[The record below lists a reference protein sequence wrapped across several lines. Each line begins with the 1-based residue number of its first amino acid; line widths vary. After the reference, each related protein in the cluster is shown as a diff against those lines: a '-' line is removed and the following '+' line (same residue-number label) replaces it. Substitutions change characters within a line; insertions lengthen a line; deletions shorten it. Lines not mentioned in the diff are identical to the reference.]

1 MKNRIIFLLII
12 IFWFGTNIKVHG
24 ESLENANTLSR
35 DIDLSNVIAETQDN
49 LLHHMEFDEINKS
62 LKELFPESKLDFED
76 IMKAVLNGEL
86 ELSADLVNRLVSD
99 QVGYAFRVNKDTLGH
114 ILVLII
120 LSALFTNFSQMFQ
133 NKQIGEIGFYVVYM
147 LIITLAV
154 KSFGTAVVWAEEG
167 IGHLVGF
174 MKVLCPVYFL
184 AVAIAKGSISSV
196 AFYNIAL
203 FLIFLVELLIAKIM
217 IPIIQVYI
225 MIHFLDCLSEE
236 EYLSKFS
243 ELMEVGIG
251 WVLKVLLGLVIGLN
265 TVQGLIAPAID
276 SVKRSAITKGAEAIP
291 GIGDALGG
299 MAEVVLGTAVL
310 VKNGIGAAGALICIG
325 ICVVPVLQIAIL
337 TFLYKLS
344 AALVQ
349 PVSDKRMV
357 QCLSNVGEGCQIL
370 LKLIFTV
377 AVLFLLTIAIVAA
390 TTGRT

>member
-1 MKNRIIFLLII
+1 MKNRIVFILAI
-12 IFWFGTNIKVHG
+12 IFIFSINTEVQGKSV
-24 ESLENANTLSR
+24 ENNNTVSR
-35 DIDLSNVIAETQDN
+35 DIDLNNVIEETQNN
-49 LLHHMEFDEINKS
+49 LLRQLEFDEINKS
-62 LKELFPESKLDFED
+62 LKELFPESKLDFVE
-76 IMKAVLNGEL
+76 IMKDIIYGEL
-86 ELSADLVNRLVSD
+86 EVSADLVNRLISD
-99 QVGYAFRVNKDTLGH
+99 QVSYAFRVNKDMLGH
-114 ILVLII
+114 MLVLVI
-120 LSALFTNFSQMFQ
+120 LSALFTNFSQIFQ
-133 NKQIGEIGFYVVYM
+133 NKQIGDIGFYVVYM
-147 LIITLAV
+147 LMITLAI
-154 KSFGTAVVWAEEG
+154 KSFGIAVVWAEEG

-184 AVAIAKGSISSV
+184 AVAIAKGSVSSV
-196 AFYNIAL
+196 VFYNITL
-203 FLIFLVELLIAKIM
+203 LLIFLIELLIAKIM

-225 MIHFLDCLSEE
+225 MVRFLDCLSEE

-265 TVQGLIAPAID
+265 TIQGLIAPAID

-291 GIGDALGG
+291 GIGDVLGG

-325 ICVVPVLQIAIL
+325 ICTVPVVQIAIL

-377 AVLFLLTIAIVAA
+377 AVLFLITIAIVAA
-390 TTGRT
+390 TT